1 MNSSLRARIP
11 GRLFLAC
18 AVVAPL
24 VSLRADVDSAS
35 DKNNPPIQ
43 LPEVVVTARRV
54 PENPLNV
61 PAYTQVI
68 TRDQIRESGATNL
81 IDLLESQANLQF
93 NSFVS
98 SPTSANI
105 SLRGTGGS
113 SAIGNGRTLVLLDG
127 IRTNRPDQGQ
137 FNWLQFNLQSIESV
151 EVIQGP
157 QGAFY
162 GDNAVGGVI
171 KINTLGAPAKSGG
184 GAQVLVGS
192 EGTFK
197 ISGGYTERVGK
208 AWATL
213 SGGYDTSD
221 GYRDHSGY
229 ENKYA
234 TLGFGYDNQKNSV
247 TRLNLSYQDTEF
259 DQPGALTK
267 AQLDQD
273 PTQIG
278 TSIGNGTTEYRRI
291 AVSNEYGAAD
301 APVKLLT
308 DAGVSLA
315 DEYFN
320 AFADLPFATQYNRD
334 LEGYFFAPKLRIT
347 TDDFTFTPG
356 IDVNHDRVDVVGT
369 TPVDSTVKRF
379 VLSPYL
385 LSEWRASEQFT
396 FSAGYRH
403 EWNKTEARER
413 VVNDTGERRD
423 TADAWQLAVNYR
435 PTETLRFYAKYD
447 RTYRFPATDEMAY
460 YQGFPSPV
468 FFDANLKP
476 ETSDNFEVGANV
488 KRDGWNGGVSTYYL
502 KTEDEIFF
510 NGFPVFQNQN
520 LPETRRVGAQA
531 NVGYTAK
538 IAGFRSQIDFVDA
551 DLVKG
556 AGTVLTGPLRQVPEW
571 RLTNTVFVKPVENW
585 TLSVTHRHLGESYM
599 DDFYATTNPPKVKSE
614 EVFDAKITFR
624 ATTNWSVYAGVN
636 NIFDRTTV
644 SYASTSFGTDSYY
657 PGLGRFIYTGAS
669 VQF

>member
-1 MNSSLRARIP
+1 MNRNVCVRIV
-11 GRLFLAC
+11 GRVSLAC
-18 AVVAPL
+18 ALAAPL
-24 VSLRADVDSAS
+24 SVLGADAPESA
-35 DKNNPPIQ
+35 DKTSAPVT
-43 LPEVVVTARRV
+43 LPDVVITARRV
-54 PENPLNV
+54 PEPAVNV
-61 PAYTQVI
+61 PAYSQVI
-68 TRDQIRESGATNL
+68 TREQIRESGATNL
-81 IDLLESQANLQF
+81 VDLLEAEGNLQF

-113 SAIGNGRTLVLLDG
+113 SANGNGRTLVLLDG
-127 IRTNRPDQGQ
+127 IRTNRADMGQ

-151 EVIQGP
+151 EIVQGP

-192 EGTFK
+192 DGTV
-197 ISGGYTERVGK
+197 SVAGGYTERAGK
-208 AWATL
+208 AWGTL

-234 TLGFGYDNQKNSV
+234 TLGFGYDNEKNSV

-273 PTQIG
+273 PKQIG
-278 TSIGNGTTEYRRI
+278 SSIGNGTAEYRRVS
-291 AVSNEYGAAD
+291 VSNELGETAS
-301 APVKLLT
+301 VKLFT

-320 AFADLPFATQYNRD
+320 AFADMPWATQYNRE
-334 LEGYFFAPKLRIT
+334 LEGYYFSPKVRIET
-347 TDDFTFTPG
+347 TDFTFTPG
-356 IDVNHDRVDVVGT
+356 VDVNYDRVDVVGT

-379 VLSPYL
+379 VISPYL
-385 LSEWRASEQFT
+385 LSEWRANEKLT
-396 FSAGYRH
+396 VSAGYRH
-403 EWNKTEARER
+403 EWNDTEARER
-413 VVNDTGERRD
+413 VIADSGERHD
-423 TADAWQLAVNYR
+423 TADAGQIAVNYR
-435 PTETLRFYAKYD
+435 PTETLRFYGKYD
-447 RTYRFPATDEMAY
+447 RTYRFPATDELAY
-460 YQGFPSPV
+460 YQGFPSSV
-468 FFDANLKP
+468 FFDENLKP

-488 KRDGWNGGVSTYYL
+488 KRDGWNGGAAAYYL
-502 KTEDEIFF
+502 KTKDEIFY
-510 NGFPVFQNQN
+510 NGAASLNQN

-531 NVGYTAK
+531 NLGYTAK
-538 IAGFRSQIDFVDA
+538 IAGFRSQLDYVDA

-556 AGTVLTGPLRQVPEW
+556 AGSVLSGPLRQVPEW
-571 RLTNTVFVKPVENW
+571 RLTDTVFVKPVENW
-585 TLSVTHRHLGESYM
+585 TVSATHRHLGQSYM
-599 DDFYATTNPPKVKSE
+599 DDFYATANPPKVKAE

-624 ATTNWSVYAGVN
+624 PSPRWSVYAGVN

-644 SYASTSFGTDSYY
+644 SYVSTSFGADSYY
-657 PGLGRFIYTGAS
+657 PGQGRFIYTGAS